1 MLGALAQTVILVL
14 APVVTASISPPHSSQ
29 HRIPEGKAV
38 IRGSALDGSLELAGQ
53 PFFDLVYLGGL
64 VPDWSPPPPGQRVST
79 PPPARQL
86 GPPLEVEYSF
96 RLGKQR
102 AVPLTQT
109 LYPETG
115 AGGGILVHTPA
126 GQIIPL
132 VGGGRLDAPE
142 GWWRSEVLP
151 GFLRAVAVAEGLTAF
166 PPDSTELSAAVEQT
180 AEPAPPEADPPPTTE
195 GVPTRIR
202 IVLGLAA
209 LALLLLLGAVESRPS
224 HLRAPRTLA

>member
-14 APVVTASISPPHSSQ
+14 APVLTALISPPHSSQ
-29 HRIPEGKAV
+29 HRLPEGKAV
-38 IRGSALDGSLELAGQ
+38 IRGFALDGSLELSGQ
-53 PFFDLVYLGGL
+53 PFFDLIYLAGL
-64 VPDWSPPPPGQRVST
+64 VPDWSPAPPGQRVST
-79 PPPARQL
+79 PPPKGEL

-96 RLGKQR
+96 HLGKQGT
-102 AVPLTQT
+102 VPLTQT
-109 LYPETG
+109 LYPGTG

-142 GWWRSEVLP
+142 GWWHSEVLP

-166 PPDSTELSAAVEQT
+166 PPDSIESSATVEQT
-180 AEPAPPEADPPPTTE
+180 AESAPPEADPGLTTE
-195 GVPTRIR
+195 GVPTRTR
-202 IVLGLAA
+202 IALGLAA
-209 LALLLLLGAVESRPS
+209 LALLLLLGAIESRPS